1 MRADRDDLTDV
12 IMDSATPGVGRRGD
26 LLVGPE
32 RRRKWPLKKK
42 LAIVAESFEPGAIV
56 SHIAQRH
63 GIRPQQLFDWRRR
76 VREHVP
82 GTPVRSSGTEAL
94 GFAAVEPTA
103 PVSIVRPSTSE
114 PTSASGSIEILIGA
128 AVIKISGPV
137 DARGL
142 AAVLRA
148 LKTVS

>member
-1 MRADRDDLTDV
+1 
-12 IMDSATPGVGRRGD
+12 MDNATPGVGRRGD

-82 GTPVRSSGTEAL
+82 GTPMPGTPTRSSGTEAL
-94 GFAAVEPTA
+94 WFATVEPTA
-103 PVSIVRPSTSE
+103 PVAVARTSTSE
-114 PTSASGSIEILIGA
+114 PTSASGSIEISIGA